1 MGSGAHS
8 DIQMVSKLVR
18 RMVTQWGMSE
28 RLGPIA
34 FGERDEQIFLG
45 RDIVQH
51 TEYSD
56 RTAQLIDDEV
66 KRIVDE
72 AYLRAKKILEDRIDI
87 LHRMANA
94 LLERET
100 LDAAEI
106 KIILEGGVLPPVEI
120 PAAVKALIKQAETAE
135 ARTEPDRKKMPGI
148 PPVIE
153 PGPST

>member
-34 FGERDEQIFLG
+34 FGERDEQVFLG

-51 TEYSD
+51 IEYSD

-72 AYLRAKKILEDRIDI
+72 AYLRAKKILEDRMDV

-100 LDAAEI
+100 LDADEI
-106 KIILEGGVLPPVEI
+106 KIILEGGVLPPLPVP
-120 PAAVKALIKQAETAE
+120 PAATAGTKEVAPGTRPEVDRRKQV
-135 ARTEPDRKKMPGI
+135 PGI
-148 PPVIE
+148 PPMVE
-153 PGPST
+153 PGPTS

>member
-1 MGSGAHS
+1 
-8 DIQMVSKLVR
+8 
-18 RMVTQWGMSE
+18 MSE

-34 FGERDEQIFLG
+34 FGERDEQVFLG

-51 TEYSD
+51 IEYSD
-56 RTAQLIDDEV
+56 RTAQMIDDEV

-72 AYLRAKKILEDRIDI
+72 QYLRAKKILEDRIDI

-106 KIILEGGVLPPVEI
+106 KIILEGGVLPPLPAP
-120 PAAVKALIKQAETAE
+120 PAATAGTKETPSG
-135 ARTEPDRKKMPGI
+135 ARPEVDRRKPVPGI
-148 PPVIE
+148 PPMVE
-153 PGPST
+153 PGPTS